1 MKRTSIL
8 FQIVLSLLL
17 AASAVGFVVGD
28 LAQRQETQRLEKQ
41 LAEQADLTVSLL
53 SGLMLESIIVE
64 DVPVLETGL
73 IEAVT
78 RKPQIVSIQIRSP
91 AGKLLASAE
100 AAGAPPDGGRVMYE
114 RPIELEGAVFGTMV
128 VEWSTQEG
136 EALVAASVRQI
147 IIWTVVPVLVLSFL
161 VLLLVHGLALRPL
174 QMIHKRMSDAIS
186 GLRSPADKLPWYAS
200 REFRALDFSVGVLE
214 ETFAERDEREFALE
228 QARESADIAN
238 RAKSEFLAN
247 MSHEIRTPMNGVI
260 GMAELLQETELNEDQ
275 QMYAETIAK
284 SGSALLTIINDIL
297 NFSKIEA
304 GKVEFSIESFNLQT
318 AVEDVV
324 TLLSPK
330 AAEKG
335 VEITMRYDP
344 ALPEVFEGD
353 AGRIRQVITNVAGN
367 AVKFTREGYVYIEVT
382 GQLQDSGSHM
392 LQVQVR
398 DTGIGIEPARVGKIF
413 RAFEQADNA
422 ATRNFEGT
430 GLGLAISSQLLA
442 LMGGSVEVDSEPGK
456 GSVFTIRVPLRAGG
470 RAEAA
475 PAGSPQNLAG
485 LQGLLVDDLELNRVI
500 LSERLSAWGVSCTLA
515 ASAHEGLE
523 ILADAQLDGRRFDF
537 VILDYQMPAM
547 DGRALAARIRSMPG
561 FEGVPLIILSSVEHA
576 LSRAD
581 CEAIGACEFALKP
594 VRSVQLRQV
603 LERVLSLPAA
613 PSADPGSGRNAG
625 PRQPERRLKLLLAED
640 NRTNQLVV
648 TKMLKDAPLDITIA
662 KNGLEAVAQFRSERP
677 DIVLMDMMMP
687 EMDGLEA
694 TTQMRRIEAAGGG
707 RKCPIVALTANA
719 LQAHREKCLQAGM
732 DDFLSKPINKK
743 ALTDAIGK
751 WTGAPDLQRT
761 GS

>member
-1 MKRTSIL
+1 
-8 FQIVLSLLL
+8 
-17 AASAVGFVVGD
+17 
-28 LAQRQETQRLEKQ
+28 
-41 LAEQADLTVSLL
+41 
-53 SGLMLESIIVE
+53 
-64 DVPVLETGL
+64 
-73 IEAVT
+73 
-78 RKPQIVSIQIRSP
+78 
-91 AGKLLASAE
+91 
-100 AAGAPPDGGRVMYE
+100 
-114 RPIELEGAVFGTMV
+114 
-128 VEWSTQEG
+128 
-136 EALVAASVRQI
+136 
-147 IIWTVVPVLVLSFL
+147 
-161 VLLLVHGLALRPL
+161 
-174 QMIHKRMSDAIS
+174 
-186 GLRSPADKLPWYAS
+186 
-200 REFRALDFSVGVLE
+200 
-214 ETFAERDEREFALE
+214 
-228 QARESADIAN
+228 
-238 RAKSEFLAN
+238 
-247 MSHEIRTPMNGVI
+247 
-260 GMAELLQETELNEDQ
+260 
-275 QMYAETIAK
+275 
-284 SGSALLTIINDIL
+284 
-297 NFSKIEA
+297 
-304 GKVEFSIESFNLQT
+304 
-318 AVEDVV
+318 
-324 TLLSPK
+324 
-330 AAEKG
+330 
-335 VEITMRYDP
+335 
-344 ALPEVFEGD
+344 
-353 AGRIRQVITNVAGN
+353 
-367 AVKFTREGYVYIEVT
+367 
-382 GQLQDSGSHM
+382 
-392 LQVQVR
+392 
-398 DTGIGIEPARVGKIF
+398 
-413 RAFEQADNA
+413 
-422 ATRNFEGT
+422 
-430 GLGLAISSQLLA
+430 
-442 LMGGSVEVDSEPGK
+442 
-456 GSVFTIRVPLRAGG
+456 VPLRAGG

-613 PSADPGSGRNAG
+613 RSADPGPGRIAG

-751 WTGAPDLQRT
+751 WTGTPDLQRT